1 MIKNPKHLQT
11 VWFIKNGNVV
21 KGCYTGT
28 VDEPN
33 IWDATTTTKKARI
46 GVNGES
52 IYHAVNLNELFENE
66 TEAQTALKKQNR
78 EAIDSFKKSIRTT
91 KDLLQFPLKTPFYGN
106 ASCQNAKIA
115 YMERAKEFGFD
126 I

>member
-91 KDLLQFPLKTPFYGN
+91 KDLLQFPLKTPFHGN
-106 ASCQNAKIA
+106 ALCQNAKIA

>member
-1 MIKNPKHLQT
+1 MINNIKIHQT
-11 VWFIKNGNVV
+11 VWFIENGMTH
-21 KGCYTGT
+21 KGYYTGST
-28 VDEPN
+28 NVPYVFGN
-33 IWDATTTTKKARI
+33 GFVTKACIIMDGIAGYKAI
-46 GVNGES
+46 
-52 IYHAVNLNELFENE
+52 NEEDLFESKAAAE
-66 TEAQTALKKQNR
+66 KELQKQNR
-78 EAIDSFKKSIRTT
+78 EAINSFKKSIRTT